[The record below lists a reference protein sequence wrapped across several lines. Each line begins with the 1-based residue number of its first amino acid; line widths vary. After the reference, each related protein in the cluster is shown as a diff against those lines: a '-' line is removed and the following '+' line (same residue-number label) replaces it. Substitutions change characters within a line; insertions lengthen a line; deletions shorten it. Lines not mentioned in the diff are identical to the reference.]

1 MDLYSIEKTKDYTFF
16 KIVNYYY
23 QLTPRTIRIIKTFFF
38 IMLSSLFFVIYHF
51 SKDSENIC
59 IYIYIN
65 IFIQLILVSY
75 LIELLMINLA
85 KGTGN
90 DRMIEMCNTLKE
102 CNDSFLNG
110 CFKVVKIYIFICII
124 IYMIINLIF
133 KLPYPKIL
141 KTLVNNNIL
150 YLYSFLSIIIG
161 SITQYYLYYFNL
173 WIGVIAITR
182 ASYHSTKN
190 YNDYLQFTYKISLII
205 TIVSL
210 FCHLIIIGIIFITIY
225 FLFFITDPDYYSYPY
240 DRLYIFLS
248 PYILGVALINLIM
261 SLSGVSYS
269 QSSKKCFE
277 YIKNIDRTY
286 ITEINLGSHYNN
298 PIYLSSLIS
307 ENIIN
312 IQRSM
317 NSCLQILLNFFILM
331 ICSIGINNKTSI
343 LKKNIFLFPLCY
355 MTLMGFF
362 EIIKLCFVRTRNGLP
377 LKGSIEYQE
386 PETIIEVY
394 SKGNWILGLIL
405 FFAYS
410 FMSFSFFSDFKYRK
424 IFNKYNNFNIL
435 TNNHIINKTESSFNH
450 KSILWFYTCVIYII
464 GGIVFYFI
472 KYFSKRYIEPSCPSI
487 KNILNLSSKGGITF
501 NIFGSLLNGVESII
515 FPLLL
520 IFVIILNPF
529 IFNMSFMNINI
540 KNELGYYLQGLL
552 LLRMSSYS
560 FYINIINESKT
571 IVGLTNSILNM
582 TFIENDQI
590 KFISETIYKDIS
602 SHQQNVLQ
610 VNHSLSF
617 ITFYLLI
624 YNIKYIYLNDL
635 KENNEDNFLN
645 MNNNS
650 NNNNNYLINT
660 KSIKIDWNNP
670 EIIISGIIGILF
682 LKIIISILFN
692 NIFLTTELSTTK
704 LRTLFSSPIKNTNSL
719 IERTK
724 IDYQQCPG
732 IITQIAL
739 SHTYKLI
746 VMITLFPFFFVL
758 IFNFYGKYINNNY
771 SSDNMSINYLLSF
784 LYFLISFALI
794 SNFFI
799 GGASYSLINTNSLLC
814 NDKNNIEN
822 KENLVFICKIGSS
835 IGSFMKDTVE
845 SSISIIIFYLLIV
858 IINEIHIII

>member
-16 KIVNYYY
+16 KIVYYYY
-23 QLTPRTIRIIKTFFF
+23 QLTPRTIRIIKTIFF
-38 IMLSSLFFVIYHF
+38 IILSSLFFVIYNF
-51 SKDSENIC
+51 SKDYENIC
-59 IYIYIN
+59 IFIYIN
-65 IFIQLILVSY
+65 IFIQLILVAY
-75 LIELLMINLA
+75 LLELLMINLA

-110 CFKVVKIYIFICII
+110 CFKVVKIYIIICII
-124 IYMIINLIF
+124 IFMIINLIF
-133 KLPYPKIL
+133 KIPYPNIL

-150 YLYSFLSIIIG
+150 YLYSFLSIIVG

-173 WIGVIAITR
+173 WIGVIAIAR

-205 TIVSL
+205 AIVSL

-225 FLFFITDPDYYSYPY
+225 FLFFISDPDYYSYPY
-240 DRLYIFLS
+240 DKLYIFIS

-277 YIKNIDRTY
+277 YIKNIDYTY
-286 ITEINLGSHYNN
+286 INEINVGSHYNN

-317 NSCLQILLNFFILM
+317 NSCLQMLLNFLILM
-331 ICSIGINNKTSI
+331 ICSVGINNKTSI

-355 MTLMGFF
+355 MTLVGFF
-362 EIIKLCFVRTRNGLP
+362 EILKLCFVRTRKGLP

-394 SKGNWILGLIL
+394 SKGNWILGIL
-405 FFAYS
+405 LFISYS
-410 FMSFSFFSDFKYRK
+410 FMSFSFFSDFKYTK
-424 IFNKYNNFNIL
+424 IFNKTSNFHFLYNN
-435 TNNHIINKTESSFNH
+435 IINKSESSYNH
-450 KSILWFYTCVIYII
+450 KNILWFYTCVIYII

-501 NIFGSLLNGVESII
+501 NIFGSLLNGVESLI

-520 IFVIILNPF
+520 IFIIILNPF
-529 IFNMSFMNINI
+529 IANMSFVNINI

-552 LLRMSSYS
+552 LLKMNSYS

-590 KFISETIYKDIS
+590 KYISDTIYKDIS

-624 YNIKYIYLNDL
+624 YNIKYLCLDDPKEN
-635 KENNEDNFLN
+635 KENNFLN
-645 MNNNS
+645 IND
-650 NNNNNYLINT
+650 NNYSNHN

-682 LKIIISILFN
+682 LKIITSILFN

-704 LRTLFSSPIKNTNSL
+704 LKTLFSSPIKNTNSL

-746 VMITLFPFFFVL
+746 FMVTLFPFFFV
-758 IFNFYGKYINNNY
+758 FVFKFYGKYINNNSY
-771 SSDNMSINYLLSF
+771 NNENMSINYLMSF
-784 LYFLISFALI
+784 LYSLISFALI
-794 SNFFI
+794 SNFFVD
-799 GGASYSLINTNSLLC
+799 GASYSLINTNSLLC
-814 NDKNNIEN
+814 NDRNNIEN

-845 SSISIIIFYLLIV
+845 SSISIIIFYLLII

>member
-16 KIVNYYY
+16 KIVYYYY
-23 QLTPRTIRIIKTFFF
+23 QLTPRTIRIIKIIFL
-38 IMLSSLFFVIYHF
+38 IMLSSFFFVIYHF
-51 SKDSENIC
+51 CKDSENIC

-65 IFIQLILVSY
+65 MFIQIIIVSY
-75 LIELLMINLA
+75 LLELLIFNLA
-85 KGTGN
+85 KGAGN

-110 CFKVVKIYIFICII
+110 CFKVLKIYIFICII
-124 IYMIINLIF
+124 IYMILNLIF
-133 KLPYPKIL
+133 RLPYPNIL
-141 KTLVNNNIL
+141 KKLVNNNIL

-161 SITQYYLYYFNL
+161 SVVQYYLYYFNL

-190 YNDYLQFTYKISLII
+190 YNDYIRFTYQISLII
-205 TIVSL
+205 TIVTL
-210 FCHLIIIGIIFITIY
+210 FSHLITIGTIFITIH

-240 DRLYIFLS
+240 DKLYIFLS

-277 YIKNIDRTY
+277 YIKNIDNTY
-286 ITEINLGSHYNN
+286 STEITLGNHYNN

-307 ENIIN
+307 ENILN

-317 NSCLQILLNFFILM
+317 NSCLQILLNFLILL

-355 MTLMGFF
+355 ITLIGIF
-362 EIIKLCFVRTRNGLP
+362 EILKLCFVRTRNGLP
-377 LKGSIEYQE
+377 FKGSIEYQE

-394 SKGNWILGLIL
+394 NKGNWILGFIL
-405 FFAYS
+405 FFIYA
-410 FMSFSFFSDFKYRK
+410 FMSFLFFSDFKYGK
-424 IFNKYNNFNIL
+424 LFNKSNNVSIWDNNIKNKNESSDHKNIL
-435 TNNHIINKTESSFNH
+435 C
-450 KSILWFYTCVIYII
+450 FYTCVIYLI
-464 GGIVFYFI
+464 GVIVFYFI

-501 NIFGSLLNGVESII
+501 NIFGSLLNGVESEI
-515 FPLLL
+515 FPLLI
-520 IFVIILNPF
+520 IFIIILNPF
-529 IFNMSFMNINI
+529 IFNMSFLNINI

-552 LLRMSSYS
+552 LLKMNSYS

-590 KFISETIYKDIS
+590 KFISDTIYKDITY
-602 SHQQNVLQ
+602 HQQNVLQ
-610 VNHSLSF
+610 VTHSLSF

-624 YNIKYIYLNDL
+624 YNIKYLCFHES
-635 KENNEDNFLN
+635 KEMIEENFLTF
-645 MNNNS
+645 
-650 NNNNNYLINT
+650 NNNNFFNN

-682 LKIIISILFN
+682 LKIVISILFN
-692 NIFLTTELSTTK
+692 NIFLTTELSATK
-704 LRTLFSSPIKNTNSL
+704 LRTLFSTPIKNTNSL

-732 IITQIAL
+732 IITQISL
-739 SHTYKLI
+739 SHTYQLI
-746 VMITLFPFFFVL
+746 IIITLFPFFFDL
-758 IFNFYGKYINNNY
+758 IFYLYEKYINTNYNNEY
-771 SSDNMSINYLLSF
+771 MSINCLLSF

-794 SNFFI
+794 NNYFS
-799 GGASYSLINTNSLLC
+799 GGASYSLINTNSAIC
-814 NDKNNIEN
+814 NDKNNLEN
-822 KENLVFICKIGSS
+822 KENLIFVCKIGAS
-835 IGSFMKDTVE
+835 IGSFLKDTVE
-845 SSISIIIFYLLIV
+845 NSISIIIFYLLII

>member
-16 KIVNYYY
+16 KIVYYYY
-23 QLTPRTIRIIKTFFF
+23 QLTPRTIRIIKTIFF
-38 IMLSSLFFVIYHF
+38 IILSSLFFVIYNF
-51 SKDSENIC
+51 SKDYENIC
-59 IYIYIN
+59 IFIYIN

-110 CFKVVKIYIFICII
+110 CFKVVKIYIIICII
-124 IYMIINLIF
+124 IFMIINLIF
-133 KLPYPKIL
+133 KIPYPNIL

-150 YLYSFLSIIIG
+150 YLYSFLSIIVG

-173 WIGVIAITR
+173 WIGVIAIAR

-205 TIVSL
+205 AIVSL

-225 FLFFITDPDYYSYPY
+225 FLFFISDPDYYSYPY
-240 DRLYIFLS
+240 DKLYIFIS

-277 YIKNIDRTY
+277 YIKNIDYTY
-286 ITEINLGSHYNN
+286 ITEINVGSHYNN

-317 NSCLQILLNFFILM
+317 NSCLQMLLNFLILM
-331 ICSIGINNKTSI
+331 ICSVGINNKTSI

-355 MTLMGFF
+355 MTLVGFF
-362 EIIKLCFVRTRNGLP
+362 EILKLCFVRTRKGLP

-394 SKGNWILGLIL
+394 SKGNWILGIL
-405 FFAYS
+405 LFISYS
-410 FMSFSFFSDFKYRK
+410 FMSFSFFSDFKYTK
-424 IFNKYNNFNIL
+424 IFNKTSNFHFLYNN
-435 TNNHIINKTESSFNH
+435 IINKSESSYNH
-450 KSILWFYTCVIYII
+450 KNILWFYTCVIYII

-501 NIFGSLLNGVESII
+501 NIFGSLLNGVESLI

-520 IFVIILNPF
+520 IFIIILNPF
-529 IFNMSFMNINI
+529 IANMSFVNINI

-552 LLRMSSYS
+552 LLKMNSYS

-590 KFISETIYKDIS
+590 KFISDTIYKDIS

-624 YNIKYIYLNDL
+624 YNIKYLCLDDPKEN
-635 KENNEDNFLN
+635 KENNFLN
-645 MNNNS
+645 IND
-650 NNNNNYLINT
+650 NNYSINN

-682 LKIIISILFN
+682 LKIITSILFN

-704 LRTLFSSPIKNTNSL
+704 LKTLFSSPIKNTNSL

-746 VMITLFPFFFVL
+746 FMVTLFPFFFV
-758 IFNFYGKYINNNY
+758 FVFKFYGKYIN
-771 SSDNMSINYLLSF
+771 L
-784 LYFLISFALI
+784 
-794 SNFFI
+794 
-799 GGASYSLINTNSLLC
+799 
-814 NDKNNIEN
+814 
-822 KENLVFICKIGSS
+822 
-835 IGSFMKDTVE
+835 
-845 SSISIIIFYLLIV
+845 
-858 IINEIHIII
+858 